1 MKRLSYVV
9 ILLILPCVLFARRHK
24 EEECSD
30 REFWVDHMYR
40 MALPVLEN
48 MAEGRL
54 QEVMTVESGNLELSP
69 TWDGRNVKVAYMET
83 FARLMSGLAPWLTL
97 PDDDS
102 DEGVKRAYL
111 RKLALRCYANAVDPD
126 SPDYLG
132 WDCGAQSLVD
142 AAFLAQS
149 LYRGHD
155 ALWEPLDSVTKCR
168 YIKKFQKMRQY
179 DPPYT
184 NWLLFVST
192 IECFLK
198 YVEAEYDP
206 YRIHMSLNKI
216 EEWYVG
222 DGFYSDGPAF
232 SFDYY
237 NSFVIQPMYVE
248 CLEMIKAVS
257 PDDTYLTRADGQYNG
272 VVKRHEVALQ
282 RMQRYSCILERLIS
296 PEGTYP
302 VVGRSIPYRLAVFQP
317 LSQLAWR
324 GELPEELSNGQVR
337 AALTAVMKRM
347 FAREDNYNKGGFLTI
362 GFVGSHPDVA
372 DWYTDNGSLYM
383 TSMVFLPLGLP
394 ADHPFWT
401 SDPED
406 WTSRKAW
413 AGEDFP
419 KDHRSEHKR
428 QLLYWD

>member
-1 MKRLSYVV
+1 MKRVSYVI

-24 EEECSD
+24 EGTGSD
-30 REFWVDHMYR
+30 REFWVDQMYR

-111 RKLALRCYANAVDPD
+111 RNLALKCYANAVDPD

-132 WDCGAQSLVD
+132 WSSGAQSLVD

-155 ALWEPLDSVTKCR
+155 ALWEPLDSLTKSR
-168 YIKKFQKMRQY
+168 YIKEFHKMRQY

-198 YVEAEYDP
+198 YVGAEYDP

-248 CLEMIKAVS
+248 CLEMIKAVD
-257 PDDTYLTRADGQYNG
+257 PDETYMTRAPGQYNG
-272 VVKRHEVALQ
+272 VVNRHKVALQ

-302 VVGRSIPYRLAVFQP
+302 VVGRSIPYRMAVFQP

-324 GELPEELSNGQVR
+324 ESLPDELGNGQVR
-337 AALTAVMKRM
+337 SALTAVMKRM
-347 FAREDNYNKGGFLTI
+347 FSRPDNYNKGGFLTI

-401 SDPED
+401 SEPAD

>member
-1 MKRLSYVV
+1 MKRLSYVI

-111 RKLALRCYANAVDPD
+111 RKLALKCYANAVDPD

-132 WDCGAQSLVD
+132 WDSGAQSLVD

-168 YIKKFQKMRQY
+168 YIKEFQKMRQY

-248 CLEMIKAVS
+248 CLEMIKTVS

-347 FAREDNYNKGGFLTI
+347 FARKDNYNKGGFLTI